1 MASVPTSFNEAIR
14 NFDQR
19 RLRQTTVQVRT
30 SDGRAKITDRY
41 DNQLSTISGRHFNDD
56 ISRYGF
62 ISNPSPDLQVAQVS
76 TDDLT
81 LCFGSQDVAGDLN
94 TLQQHGIT
102 HIINLVSSYVP
113 NYFPNCFEY
122 LSLNVR
128 DDLNYNLHSAINACF
143 DFINRRVLPQGG
155 KTFIHCNAGV
165 SRAPCIV
172 IASLIRKCGLS
183 YDDAYNL
190 VANAR
195 NISPNLNFKMQLRAL
210 AAENP

>member
-14 NFDQR
+14 TFDQR

-41 DNQLSTISGRHFNDD
+41 DNQLSSISSRHFNDD

-62 ISNPSPDLQVAQVS
+62 ISNTSPDLQVAQI
-76 TDDLT
+76 TMNDLS
-81 LCFGSQDVAGDLN
+81 LCFGSQDVAADLT

-102 HIINLVSSYVP
+102 HIINLVSDYVP
-113 NYFPNCFEY
+113 NYFPNLFEY
-122 LSLNVR
+122 LSLTVR
-128 DDLNYNLHSAINACF
+128 DDLTYDLHSAIYACCE
-143 DFINRRVLPQGG
+143 FITRRVLPQGG

-172 IASLIRKCGLS
+172 IACLIRKCRLS
-183 YDDAYNL
+183 YDEAYDL

-210 AAENP
+210 ALENS